1 LIHSIA
7 ICYSPADAGSATELR
22 SYLEANCPLTIEDG
36 VVQMGADLLDAVET
50 GLAFDYVIVL
60 LSPDSTRH
68 AWPRARW
75 ESILV
80 EQAKQLRTRIV
91 YVLLADCKF
100 PAVLRKETFFDL
112 SRDFASGRR
121 SLKRWLL
128 AALTPSPGAV
138 KLPERTGD
146 SANPDIEA
154 FEPLADWPEFMQTA
168 DREAA
173 LAFAHARRADF
184 EAVVWV
190 DCTRRGRV
198 GVLGDLAHGLGLRL
212 KGTWEDN
219 SQALREHCAA
229 HRVLLVFDSLDSEI
243 GELVNFGGKASVVL
257 VDAEVVTPRRP
268 LVELMRLFSSWKRN
282 ADQCLAALGDVESH
296 LDSPEILSDADWP
309 PACALC
315 SAAVAL
321 LKDYGRLAE
330 AFDLLAR
337 ISSATQ
343 VRGDLAVQGQVEWET
358 SWILE
363 AWDQPMQIPGRMA
376 AEIAEP
382 TQLSLFG

>member
-1 LIHSIA
+1 MHSTA

-60 LSPDSTRH
+60 LSPDSTQP
-68 AWPRARW
+68 AWQRARW

-80 EQAKQLRTRIV
+80 EQAKQLRTQIV
-91 YVLLADCKF
+91 YVLLTECKF
-100 PAVLRKETFFDL
+100 PAILRKEAFFDL
-112 SRDFASGRR
+112 SRDFAIGRR

-128 AALTPSPGAV
+128 AALAPSPSAP
-138 KLPERTGD
+138 KLPERTGG
-146 SANPDIEA
+146 SANVDMEA

-168 DREAA
+168 EREAA

-198 GVLGDLAHGLGLRL
+198 GVLGDTAHGLGLRL
-212 KGTWEDN
+212 EGNWEDN
-219 SQALREHCAA
+219 AQALREHCAD
-229 HRVLLVFDSLDSEI
+229 HRVLLVFENLDSEI
-243 GELVNFGGKASVVL
+243 AELISFGGKASVML
-257 VDAEVVTPRRP
+257 VDSQDLTPRRP
-268 LVELMRLFSSWKRN
+268 LEELMLLFSSWKGS
-282 ADQCLAALGDVESH
+282 AEKCLAALGDVESH
-296 LDSPEILSDADWP
+296 LDSPEILSDAVWP
-309 PACALC
+309 EACVLC

-330 AFDLLAR
+330 AYDLLAR

-343 VRGDLAVQGQVEWET
+343 VRGDLAVQGQVDWET
-358 SWILE
+358 SWILG
-363 AWDQPMQIPGRMA
+363 AWDQPVQIPGRMA
-376 AEIAEP
+376 VEIVEP